1 MRRWSRYGV
10 LTLPRPSTLHTQL
23 LCHHFISTSDMAD
36 RSESARFRP
45 LFESALQAYDK
56 KVGVTLAQHP
66 LAVQLN
72 NCHSIESITTVLQAQ
87 VQAFSEFQGS
97 ERIIKSINN
106 TVSILTRLSATA
118 FLDDPVGLVRQKA
131 LTYSTALTIFTA
143 IPTHESNTRWSRYST
158 CCMCASLKPV

>member
-1 MRRWSRYGV
+1 MCLCGNNRWDGGTVVTVRRPDSD
-10 LTLPRPSTLHTQL
+10 LATTLWASTLYTQL
-23 LCHHFISTSDMAD
+23 SCHHFISTSDMAD
-36 RSESARFRP
+36 QSENSESARFRS

-66 LAVQLN
+66 LAAQLN

-97 ERIIKSINN
+97 ETIIKSINN

-118 FLDDPVGLVRQKA
+118 SLGDPISLVRQKA
-131 LTYSTALTIFTA
+131 LTYSIALTIFTA
-143 IPTHESNTRWSRYST
+143 IPTH
-158 CCMCASLKPV
+158 